1 MNTEITHTYRH
12 HIWKWAKRLFV
23 AIAAVHLIFII
34 IMGATLFLLRSWNP
48 PVTSLMLYREH
59 VYGYRSAPV
68 TFAPFSTIPDDIIK
82 MVIATEDYQFYS
94 HFGIDIEAI
103 KRAYFINRKVGY
115 RMFGG
120 STITQQI
127 SRTLFLLP
135 KKILLRKYAEMIIAI
150 EMDLIL
156 PKERILELYLNYCEW
171 GHGVYGIAAAARHHY
186 NRDFRELTVDQTARL
201 ITILANPID
210 YSPATFGSRKF
221 LAYRYNIIKF
231 RYYTYLKFH
240 NLSRRRSGII
250 H

>member
-1 MNTEITHTYRH
+1 MNTELHPAYSHR
-12 HIWKWAKRLFV
+12 IWKWTKRFILAV
-23 AIAAVHLIFII
+23 VAVHLVFIAVI
-34 IMGATLFLLRSWNP
+34 GICLFLLRSWNP
-48 PVTSLMLYREH
+48 PTTSLMLYREH
-59 VYGYRSAPV
+59 VYGYRPVPVQFVSFSA
-68 TFAPFSTIPDDIIK
+68 IPDDIIK

-103 KRAYFINRKVGY
+103 KRAYFINRRVGY

-135 KKILLRKYAEMIIAI
+135 KKILLRKYAEILIAI

-156 PKERILELYLNYCEW
+156 SKERILELYLNYCEW
-171 GHGVYGIAAAARHHY
+171 GHGVYGIAAASRHHY
-186 NRDFRELTVDQTARL
+186 RKDFRELTIDQTARL

-210 YSPATFGSRKF
+210 YNPATFGSRKF

-231 RYYTYLKFH
+231 RYYTYLKFN
-240 NLSRRRSGII
+240 NLVRRRSATAR
-250 H
+250 

>member
-1 MNTEITHTYRH
+1 MNTEIQYAYTRR
-12 HIWKWAKRLFV
+12 IWKWAKRILLSLG
-23 AIAAVHLIFII
+23 ALHLVFITLMGICIF
-34 IMGATLFLLRSWNP
+34 MLRSWNP
-48 PVTSLMLYREH
+48 PATSLMLYREH
-59 VYGYRSAPV
+59 VYGYRSVPV
-68 TFAPFSTIPDDIIK
+68 KFVPISAIPDDIIK

-103 KRAYFINRKVGY
+103 KRAYFINRRVGY

-135 KKILLRKYAEMIIAI
+135 KKILLRKYVEIIIAI

-156 PKERILELYLNYCEW
+156 SKERILELYLNYCEW
-171 GHGVYGIAAAARHHY
+171 GHGVYGIAAASRHHY
-186 NRDFRELTVDQTARL
+186 GKDFRELSIDQTARL

-210 YSPATFGSRKF
+210 FSPMTFGNRKF

-231 RYYTYLKFH
+231 RYYTYLKFN
-240 NLSRRRSGII
+240 NLVRRRSRII
-250 H
+250 R